1 MDISSAVG
9 LNPIQRAVFANSE
22 TSVQD
27 GAKQTQ
33 SPEAGTVN
41 EGVSRESETSS
52 IPAVQGAS
60 NVSEEGTTTHTGT
73 SSENQVSIT
82 I

>member
-1 MDISSAVG
+1 MDISSAGG
-9 LNPIQRAVFANSE
+9 LNPIQRAVFASSE

-27 GAKQTQ
+27 GANQTH

-41 EGVSRESETSS
+41 ESVSRESETSS
-52 IPAVQGAS
+52 VPAVQGAG
-60 NVSEEGTTTHTGT
+60 NVSEEGTTTQTGT
-73 SSENQVSIT
+73 SSGNQVSIT

>member
-1 MDISSAVG
+1 MDISSAGG
-9 LNPIQRAVFANSE
+9 LNPVQRAVFATSE

-27 GAKQTQ
+27 GANQTQ
-33 SPEAGTVN
+33 SSQSGSVN

-52 IPAVQGAS
+52 VPAVQGAG
-60 NVSEEGTTTHTGT
+60 NVSEEGTATNTG
-73 SSENQVSIT
+73 SSTGNQVSIK